1 MQFKKRDSALFE
13 LSQFIVICAA
23 IGAIVGVLAGLLGIG
38 GGVVIVPAL
47 AYLIPHF
54 VDMDPQLVMPL
65 AIGTSL
71 STIILTSSSSA
82 LNHYKRGQ
90 LDKTL
95 LVCVAVGVAI
105 GAVIGSSIATSIPGN
120 VLKASFGSLLIL
132 IALQMAFYSNR
143 ASDSAHS
150 SYKLLGIGTVTGT
163 ISSIMG
169 IGGGAIL
176 VPSLVWYQVKMT
188 TAIACASMC
197 GLVIAIF
204 GTLGYIV
211 HGLSVSG
218 LPAQSLGFVY
228 WPATLCIVCTSV
240 FTTRFGVKLA
250 YSLPTKKLKK
260 CFAVFLLLVGIR
272 MILG

>member
-1 MQFKKRDSALFE
+1 MFE
-13 LSQFIVICAA
+13 LSHFIIICAA
-23 IGAIVGVLAGLLGIG
+23 IGAVVGVLAGLLGIG

-47 AYLIPHF
+47 VYIIPHF
-54 VDMDPQLVMPL
+54 VEMDPQLVMPL

-95 LVCVAVGVAI
+95 LFSVALGVAL
-105 GAVIGSSIATSIPGN
+105 GALLGSSIATSIPGY
-120 VLKASFGSLLIL
+120 VLKASFGSLLVL

-143 ASDSAHS
+143 SSNSTHS
-150 SYKLLGIGTVTGT
+150 PYKLFGVGTLTGT

-169 IGGGAIL
+169 IGGGAIM

-188 TAIACASMC
+188 TAIACAALC
-197 GLVIAIF
+197 GMVIAIF

-211 HGLSVSG
+211 HGLGVTG
-218 LPAQSLGFVY
+218 LPSASIGFVY

-260 CFAVFLLLVGIR
+260 YFAVFLLLVGIR